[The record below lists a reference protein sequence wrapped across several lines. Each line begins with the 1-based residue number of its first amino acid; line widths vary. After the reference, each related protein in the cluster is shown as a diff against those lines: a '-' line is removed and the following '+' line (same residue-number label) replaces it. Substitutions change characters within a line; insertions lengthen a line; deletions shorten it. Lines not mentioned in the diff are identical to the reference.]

1 MIVPRTRANVALIG
15 MPGAGKSTLGVLL
28 AKRTRRSFLDT
39 DLRIQ
44 EAERTPL
51 RELIEKRGVA
61 AFRRIEEQ
69 CVMDLDCSGCV
80 IATGGSVVY
89 SSAAMEKLVR
99 IATCVYLDVPQSE
112 LARRLGSLSARG
124 VVRLP
129 GQGLAD
135 LLAERRPLYERWAEL
150 RVDCAGLDHEAAVE
164 AIVAALS
171 AGFSARG

>member
-1 MIVPRTRANVALIG
+1 MTTSSTRANVALIG

-28 AKRTRRSFLDT
+28 AKRTRRRFLDT

-44 EAERTPL
+44 EAEGISL

-61 AFRRIEEQ
+61 AFRRIEER
-69 CVMDLDCSGCV
+69 CVVDLDCSRCV
-80 IATGGSVVY
+80 VATGGSVVY
-89 SSAAMEKLVR
+89 SSAAMEKLAR
-99 IATCVYLDVPQSE
+99 IATCVYLDVPQDE

-129 GQGLAD
+129 GQGLED
-135 LLAERRPLYERWAEL
+135 LLAERQPLYERWADL
-150 RVDCAGLDHEAAVE
+150 RVDCAGLGHEAAVE

-171 AGFSARG
+171 NGFSAPG